1 MGGRNVKEYYSKSRI
16 IFQIFNY
23 SFLTIITL
31 ICILPI
37 IHVLACSFSSASFV
51 DAHMVNLV
59 PKGFTLAAYRFVMK
73 NQQFWTSFGMTVLRL
88 IIGVPLNLM
97 LTVLAAYPL
106 SKEAYVFRQRKY
118 YMWLYMFAMIF
129 NAGLVPTYLTVK
141 NLGLIDSIWALVLP
155 SGVNVFNIVLMMNF
169 FRGIPRE
176 IEESALVDGAMQHTI
191 LFKLYLPLAKPSIAT
206 ITLFSFMGHW
216 NSWMDG
222 RIYMN
227 NMQKYPLQ
235 TYLQM
240 MMESSDSIILNAINM
255 DALID
260 KMAISGQNIRAAQLF
275 ISIIPVLILYPFLQ
289 KYFTSGLVVGSV
301 KG

>member
-1 MGGRNVKEYYSKSRI
+1 MREYNSKSRI

-23 SFLTIITL
+23 TFLTILTL
-31 ICILPI
+31 VCILPI
-37 IHVLACSFSSASFV
+37 VHVLASSFSSAAYV
-51 DAHMVNLV
+51 DAHMVNFL

-73 NQQFWTSFGMTVLRL
+73 NQQFWTSFGVTALRL
-88 IIGVPLNLM
+88 LIGVPVNLI
-97 LTVLAAYPL
+97 LTILAAYPL
-106 SKEAYVFRQRKY
+106 SKEDHVFRKRKY

-141 NLGLIDSIWALVLP
+141 GLGLIDSIWALVLP
-155 SGVNVFNIVLMMNF
+155 CGVNVFNIVLMMNF

-191 LFKLYLPLAKPSIAT
+191 LFKLFLPLAKPSIAT

-227 NMQKYPLQ
+227 DIQKYPLQ

-240 MMESSDSIILNAINM
+240 MMESSDSTMLNVINL
-255 DALID
+255 DALAD

-275 ISIIPVLILYPFLQ
+275 ISIIPVLVLYPFLQ
-289 KYFTSGLVVGSV
+289 KYFTAGLVMGSV

>member
-1 MGGRNVKEYYSKSRI
+1 MREYKSKSRM

-23 SFLTIITL
+23 TFLTILTL
-31 ICILPI
+31 LCILPI
-37 IHVLACSFSSASFV
+37 VHVLACSFSSAAYV
-51 DAHMVNLV
+51 DAHTVNFL

-73 NQQFWTSFGMTVLRL
+73 NQQFWASFGVTALRL
-88 IIGVPLNLM
+88 LIGVPVNLI
-97 LTVLAAYPL
+97 LTILAAYPL
-106 SKEAYVFRQRKY
+106 SKEDYVFRKRKY

-141 NLGLIDSIWALVLP
+141 GLGLIDSIWALVLP
-155 SGVNVFNIVLMMNF
+155 CGVNVFNIVLMMNF

-191 LFKLYLPLAKPSIAT
+191 LFKLFLPLAKPSIAT

-227 NMQKYPLQ
+227 DIQKYPLQ

-240 MMESSDSIILNAINM
+240 MMESSDSTMLNVINL
-255 DALID
+255 DALAD

-275 ISIIPVLILYPFLQ
+275 ISIIPVLVLYPFLQ
-289 KYFTSGLVVGSV
+289 KYFTAGLVMGSV